1 MSQRKTTEETD
12 LETIRKGFEM
22 FDVDKTGK
30 IFPEEL
36 LDAMDSMNMREK
48 NPFIYE
54 IIENICSEKQYKIN
68 GGIEIEELVNHVYE
82 NLTNLE
88 NSESI
93 RQNFDAINNKD
104 TDTVSLSTFQN
115 LAKDYGNDLEEE
127 EIRYLLEKAQMGG
140 EELNFDEFETIMKMA
155 KNNNNNNKKSINF
168 LNSISTKKS
177 KVYEK
182 KNQNNISNKNN
193 NDMSKRIRSKYLYN
207 EAPKNQEKEIL
218 TTSKTTTT
226 YQKNYE
232 PENNFENGNLDEI
245 VQINY
250 EIQENNNSNIEPEKK
265 ENNPMKYSYRR
276 VIVDKNLPKYDLTDE
291 QNLIENNE
299 IYDQNFSDID
309 KNININENNYKKE
322 TKITKLP
329 DGTKKIEVIEKAYT
343 EDAPPSRG
351 SYNRFYGK
359 YSEEGS
365 VNNDESEGRV
375 PYKVRRPRG
384 NFEKSENTYNKVV
397 ESEEKIEVVPKRY
410 HRRYR
415 ENKTST
421 TNENEG

>member
-1 MSQRKTTEETD
+1 MSQRKTTEEND

-22 FDVDKTGK
+22 FDVDNTGK

-36 LDAMDSMNMREK
+36 LEAMDSMNMHEK
-48 NPFIYE
+48 NPYLYE
-54 IIENICSEKQYKIN
+54 IIESLCSEKQYKIN
-68 GGIEIEELVNHVYE
+68 GGIAIEELVNYVYD

-93 RQNFDAINNKD
+93 RQNFDVINNKD

-127 EIRYLLEKAQMGG
+127 EIRHLLEKAQMGG
-140 EELNFDEFETIMKMA
+140 EELNFDEFETIMKGA
-155 KNNNNNNKKSINF
+155 KNNNNNKKNYNF
-168 LNSISTKKS
+168 SNTISSRKS
-177 KVYEK
+177 KGVYEK
-182 KNQNNISNKNN
+182 KNQNIISNKNS

-207 EAPKNQEKEIL
+207 EPQKSQEKEIL

-232 PENNFENGNLDEI
+232 PENNFENENLDEI

-250 EIQENNNSNIEPEKK
+250 EIQENNSNEEPEKQ
-265 ENNPMKYSYRR
+265 ENNPLKYSYRR
-276 VIVDKNLPKYDLTDE
+276 VIVDKNLPKNNLVEE
-291 QNLIENNE
+291 QNIIENNE
-299 IYDQNFSDID
+299 LLNDENFADLD

-329 DGTKKIEVIEKAYT
+329 DGTKQIEITEKAYI

-351 SYNRFYGK
+351 SSNRYGR

-365 VNNDESEGRV
+365 VNNSENEGRA

-384 NFEKSENTYNKVV
+384 NFEKSENSYNKVV
-397 ESEEKIEVVPKRY
+397 ESEEKIDVVPKRY

-415 ENKTST
+415 ENKIST